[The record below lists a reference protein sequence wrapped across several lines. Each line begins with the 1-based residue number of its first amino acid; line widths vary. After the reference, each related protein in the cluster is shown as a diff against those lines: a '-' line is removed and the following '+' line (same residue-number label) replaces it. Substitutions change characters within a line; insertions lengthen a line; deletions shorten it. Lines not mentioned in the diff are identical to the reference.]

1 MRSVL
6 HAALTI
12 LLGAAA
18 IAGQGCSDRAA
29 DAPAADADAE
39 GRAEAERDIA
49 AGLLFWK
56 VYGDLPATW
65 SGYYQ
70 QLFRERLG
78 VQVEHVAGCRVSPD
92 LRARTDGYNERVGQ
106 EIESRFGGGALAA
119 VDREAWER
127 YEREWAEERG
137 QKNP

>member
-1 MRSVL
+1 MRFVL

-29 DAPAADADAE
+29 DAAAEDAAAV

-49 AGLLFWK
+49 AGVLFWK
-56 VYGDLPATW
+56 VYGDLPAPW

-78 VQVEHVAGCRVSPD
+78 VQLEHVAGWLVSPD
-92 LRARTDGYNERVGQ
+92 LRARTDGYDERMGQ
-106 EIESRFGGGALAA
+106 EIESRFGAGALAA
-119 VDREAWER
+119 VDREVWAR
-127 YEREWAEERG
+127 YEREWAGERG
-137 QKNP
+137 QKSP